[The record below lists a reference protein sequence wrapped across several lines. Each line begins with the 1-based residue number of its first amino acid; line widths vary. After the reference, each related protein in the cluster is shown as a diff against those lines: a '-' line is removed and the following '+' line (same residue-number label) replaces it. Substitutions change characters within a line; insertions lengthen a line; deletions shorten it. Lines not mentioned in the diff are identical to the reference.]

1 MRAVDYLAAMAISAV
16 VAGLVVLMT
25 HELLIITG

>member
-1 MRAVDYLAAMAISAV
+1 MRAVDYLAAMTMAAV
-16 VAGLVVLMT
+16 VAGLVVLTT